1 MENLLKKMEEL
12 RERFLKTKALLDIDR
27 KAVQER
33 ELRLRMSEPDFWDD
47 RESAVKIGREVEELA
62 LQTKEW
68 RALEKEI
75 REAEEIMALAEKETL
90 KDPTKSEKEGETG
103 LSADM
108 EKKYLELE
116 NKFSQLEFISL
127 FSEKYDHDN
136 ALLAIHAGTGGVD
149 AQDWAQM
156 LERLYLRFSERQGW
170 KAEIMDRNYG
180 GEAGIKNVVMR
191 VSGSWVY
198 GYLKSENGSHRL
210 LRNSPYNADGLRQTS
225 YALVEVIPEIKDD
238 GLIVIKEEDVR
249 VDVFRSSGPGGQSVN
264 TTDSAVRL
272 IHIPTGIT
280 VACQSERSQH
290 QNKENAF
297 KILKAKLYQRV
308 LEEREAEERKLKGEV
323 QKAAWSSQ
331 IRSYCLYG
339 KRYVKDHRTGYETSN
354 IDAVLDGA
362 LEPFMEAYLRWLKK

>member
-1 MENLLKKMEEL
+1 MENILKKLEEL

-27 KAVQER
+27 KVVQEK

-47 RESAVKIGREVEELA
+47 RETAIKIGRDAEELS
-62 LQTKEW
+62 LETKEW
-68 RALEKEI
+68 RDLEKEI
-75 REAEEIMALAEKETL
+75 REAEEMAALASQEAGTG
-90 KDPTKSEKEGETG
+90 SEGDSG

-108 EKKYLELE
+108 DKKYEELE
-116 NKFSQLEFISL
+116 DKFTHLEFISL

-136 ALLAIHAGTGGVD
+136 ALIAIHAGTGGID

-156 LERLYLRFSERQGW
+156 LERMYLRFAERQGW

-180 GEAGIKNVVMR
+180 NEAGIKSSVMR
-191 VSGSWVY
+191 ISGAWVY
-198 GYLKSENGSHRL
+198 GYLKSENGPHRL
-210 LRNSPYNADGLRQTS
+210 LRNSPFNADGLRQTS

-238 GLIVIKEEDVR
+238 GTIVVKDEDVR
-249 VDVFRSSGPGGQSVN
+249 IDVYRSSGPGGQSVN

-272 IHIPTGIT
+272 VHIPTGIT
-280 VACQSERSQH
+280 VSCQSERSQH

-297 KILKAKLYQRV
+297 KILKAKLYQRA
-308 LEEREAEERKLKGEV
+308 LEEREAEERRLKGEV

-339 KRYVKDHRTGYETSN
+339 KRYIKDHRTEYETSN
-354 IDAVLDGA
+354 VEAVLEGA